1 MDGSCLKSKIKYGGD
16 TMAMNNFEEAGS
28 AAAVIP
34 KGTIIN
40 GNIDMTGRLE
50 MYGEVNGDIKSSDRI
65 NICGNVKGNIKA
77 NDLYIKDAFIEGNI
91 DCTQGAVVR
100 ENTVILGNID
110 AESLVI
116 DGAVQGNLDI
126 KGCVTVGEKAIIDS
140 DIKARTLEVS
150 NGAAING
157 KCSFCYADVDIKS
170 IFPVAEEQPKQKKVD
185 DKPADEDAA
194 EKPAKA
200 KTSKKS

>member
-1 MDGSCLKSKIKYGGD
+1 
-16 TMAMNNFEEAGS
+16 MNNFEEAGS
-28 AAAVIP
+28 AGAAVIP

-40 GNIDMTGRLE
+40 GSIDINGRLE
-50 MYGEVNGDIKSSDRI
+50 MYGEVNGNINSSDRI

-77 NDLYIKDAFIEGNI
+77 NDLYAKDSFIEGDI
-91 DCTQGAVVR
+91 TCAQGAVVR

-116 DGAVQGNLDI
+116 DGAVQGNLDV

-140 DIKARTLEVS
+140 DIKAKSLEVS

-157 KCSFCYADVDIKS
+157 KCSFCYSGVDIKS
-170 IFPVAEEQPKQKKVD
+170 IFPITEEPQKSEDKPVDEKQA
-185 DKPADEDAA
+185 DKPA
-194 EKPAKA
+194 KPKA
-200 KTSKKS
+200 VKKS